1 MKKITLIT
9 ITVSAL
15 FALPAGA
22 ADDKDNPGKAR
33 REQRAERRDAKD
45 IDKLVR
51 DINKLDNSE
60 SAMRAGMAA
69 VSKETAVPLP
79 TIEAEHKQHPK
90 VGLAGLFMA
99 HELSTHT
106 HQPVERFIKQHESG
120 KSWTELAAAN
130 NQDLSSIEAKLA
142 RIESALKNSGAAASG
157 GDDRTRARERENKNK

>member
-1 MKKITLIT
+1 MKKITLLAV
-9 ITVSAL
+9 TVSAL
-15 FALPAGA
+15 FALPVVA

-33 REQRAERRDAKD
+33 REQQAERRDAKD

-90 VGLAGLFMA
+90 VGLAGLFVA

-120 KSWTELAAAN
+120 KSWTELAKDN
-130 NQDLSSIEAKLA
+130 NQDLSSVEAKLG
-142 RIESALKNSGAAASG
+142 RIETALKGSGAAAAG
-157 GDDRTRARERENKNK
+157 REDRTRARDRENK